1 MSERLVAPGAKP
13 GDADGEE
20 VRLRPRLLHDFI
32 GQKQLRENLRVFV
45 SAARE
50 RGEALDHVFF
60 SGPPGL
66 GKTTLAAIVANEL
79 DVEFRSTSAPALEK
93 TGDLVS
99 ILTGL
104 GRHHVFFI
112 DEIHRLRPP
121 IEELL
126 YTAMEDYEVD
136 VVIGEGPSA
145 RTIKIPLP
153 RFTLIGATTK
163 TGLVSAPLYSRFGIT
178 ARLDLYDQEEM
189 QQIVGRTAALLSMD
203 VAADV
208 GPRLARSSRG
218 TPRVAI
224 RLVRRMRD
232 YAQVWGDGAL
242 STAIVGRGL
251 RALGIDE
258 HGLDRTDREILSI
271 IIDRYA
277 GGPVGVE
284 TLAISLGET
293 ADTLEDVYEPFLV
306 QSGFLKRTAR
316 GRVVTDLAV
325 QPRQG
330 RRCRR
335 RRRRGGTPVLVR
347 DFSFEVPPRL
357 IAQRPAGTA
366 RRRAA
371 ASCVDR
377 AGAGQPA
384 HDDGV
389 PSGAASGRVRT
400 GAQRLPRPQGAG

>member
-1 MSERLVAPGAKP
+1 MSDRIVSTLAG
-13 GDADGEE
+13 GDEADGEE
-20 VRLRPRLLHDFI
+20 VRLRPRLLADFI

-79 DVEFRSTSAPALEK
+79 RAEFRSTSAPALEK
-93 TGDLVS
+93 TADLVA
-99 ILTGL
+99 ILTSL

-126 YTAMEDYEVD
+126 YAAMEDYEVD

-145 RTIKIPLP
+145 RTIKIALP

-163 TGLVSAPLYSRFGIT
+163 TGLVSAPLFSRFGIT
-178 ARLDLYDQEEM
+178 ARLDLYDQEELE
-189 QQIVGRTAALLSMD
+189 QIVGRCAALLDMD
-203 VAADV
+203 LAPEMGAQ
-208 GPRLARSSRG
+208 LARSARG

-232 YAQVWGDGAL
+232 YAQVWGGGAL
-242 STAIVGRGL
+242 TGAIVERGL
-251 RALGIDE
+251 RALGIDRY
-258 HGLDRTDREILSI
+258 GLDRTDREILSI
-271 IIDRYA
+271 IVDRYG

-293 ADTLEDVYEPFLV
+293 ADTVEDVYEPFLV
-306 QSGFLKRTAR
+306 QSGFLQRTAR
-316 GRVVTDLAV
+316 GRVVTDLALQHV
-325 QPRQG
+325 
-330 RRCRR
+330 
-335 RRRRGGTPVLVR
+335 RGSEQEG
-347 DFSFEVPPRL
+347 
-357 IAQRPAGTA
+357 
-366 RRRAA
+366 
-371 ASCVDR
+371 
-377 AGAGQPA
+377 
-384 HDDGV
+384 
-389 PSGAASGRVRT
+389 T
-400 GAQRLPRPQGAG
+400 GARPGLLF

>member
-1 MSERLVAPGAKP
+1 MSTRVG
-13 GDADGEE
+13 GDEVDGEE
-20 VRLRPRLLHDFI
+20 VRLRPRLLADFI

-45 SAARE
+45 SAARD

-79 DVEFRSTSAPALEK
+79 RVELRSTSAPALEK
-93 TGDLVS
+93 TADLVA
-99 ILTGL
+99 ILTSL

-145 RTIKIPLP
+145 RTIKISLP

-178 ARLDLYDQEEM
+178 ARLDLYDQEELE
-189 QQIVGRTAALLSMD
+189 QIVDRCAALLSMEL
-203 VAADV
+203 APEV
-208 GPRLARSSRG
+208 GTRLARSARG

-242 STAIVGRGL
+242 TGEIVDRGL
-251 RALGIDE
+251 RALGID
-258 HGLDRTDREILSI
+258 HYGLDRTDRQILSI
-271 IIDRYA
+271 IVDRYG

-293 ADTLEDVYEPFLV
+293 ADTVEDVYEPFLV

-316 GRVVTDLAV
+316 GRVVTDLALRHV
-325 QPRQG
+325 
-330 RRCRR
+330 
-335 RRRRGGTPVLVR
+335 RGASDQDLS
-347 DFSFEVPPRL
+347 D
-357 IAQRPAGTA
+357 Q
-366 RRRAA
+366 AA
-371 ASCVDR
+371 VEQE
-377 AGAGQPA
+377 G
-384 HDDGV
+384 
-389 PSGAASGRVRT
+389 T
-400 GAQRLPRPQGAG
+400 GARPGILF

>member
-1 MSERLVAPGAKP
+1 MSDRILSPGESP
-13 GDADGEE
+13 NDGDEAS
-20 VRLRPRLLHDFI
+20 LRPRHLRDFI
-32 GQKQLRENLRVFV
+32 GQKQLRENLQVFV
-45 SAARE
+45 SAARD

-93 TGDLVS
+93 TGDLVA
-99 ILTGL
+99 ILTSL
-104 GRHHVFFI
+104 GSHQVFFI

-136 VVIGEGPSA
+136 VVIGEGPTA
-145 RTIKIPLP
+145 RTIKISLP

-178 ARLDLYDQEEM
+178 ARLDLYDEEEM
-189 QQIVGRTAALLSMD
+189 KQIVDRTADLLEMKMEHNC
-203 VAADV
+203 AF
-208 GPRLARSSRG
+208 RLARSSRG

-232 YAQVWGDGAL
+232 YAQVWGDGVL
-242 STAIVGRGL
+242 TKTMVDRGL
-251 RALGIDE
+251 QALGIDRY
-258 HGLDRTDREILSI
+258 GLDRTDREILSI
-271 IIDRYA
+271 IIERYG

-293 ADTLEDVYEPFLV
+293 VDTVEDVYEPFLV
-306 QSGFLKRTAR
+306 QGGFLKRTAR

-325 QPRQG
+325 QHV
-330 RRCRR
+330 
-335 RRRRGGTPVLVR
+335 RG
-347 DFSFEVPPRL
+347 DFDNREGVG
-357 IAQRPAGTA
+357 ARPG
-366 RRRAA
+366 
-371 ASCVDR
+371 
-377 AGAGQPA
+377 
-384 HDDGV
+384 
-389 PSGAASGRVRT
+389 
-400 GAQRLPRPQGAG
+400 LLL

>member
-1 MSERLVAPGAKP
+1 MSDRIVSPGIGP
-13 GDADGEE
+13 GDGDGED
-20 VRLRPRLLHDFI
+20 VRLRPRLLRDFI
-32 GQKQLRENLRVFV
+32 GQRQLRENLRVFV
-45 SAARE
+45 SAARD

-66 GKTTLAAIVANEL
+66 GKTTLAAIVAHEL

-93 TGDLVS
+93 TGDLVA
-99 ILTGL
+99 ILTSL
-104 GRHHVFFI
+104 GQHHVFFI

-126 YTAMEDYEVD
+126 YSAMEDYEVD

-145 RTIKIPLP
+145 RIIKISLP

-178 ARLDLYDQEEM
+178 ARLDLYDQEELE
-189 QQIVGRTAALLSMD
+189 QIVDRTASLLSMEIVPD
-203 VAADV
+203 VR
-208 GPRLARSSRG
+208 PLLARSSRG

-232 YAQVWGDGAL
+232 YAEVWGDGAL
-242 STAIVGRGL
+242 TGAIVDRGL
-251 RALGIDE
+251 HALGIDE
-258 HGLDRTDREILSI
+258 YGLDRTDREILSI
-271 IIDRYA
+271 IIDRYG

-316 GRVVTDLAV
+316 GRAVTDLALRHV
-325 QPRQG
+325 
-330 RRCRR
+330 
-335 RRRRGGTPVLVR
+335 GGH
-347 DFSFEVPPRL
+347 
-357 IAQRPAGTA
+357 AGDQEA
-366 RRRAA
+366 
-371 ASCVDR
+371 
-377 AGAGQPA
+377 
-384 HDDGV
+384 
-389 PSGAASGRVRT
+389 T
-400 GAQRLPRPQGAG
+400 GARPGLLF